1 MVAREV
7 KGANVLL
14 ATVRR
19 FLTLLTFVAL
29 APAGLLLT
37 SCDGGGATSQAA
49 GSASTTVETKLVP
62 GQGQAF
68 VTGVVRRLVADD
80 AQTSGPLATPFT
92 ISALERGSGNATI
105 ENALIDGKRS
115 TISWATGTPLP
126 ISGAGGLQLGAIHVE
141 VDGVGA
147 TWLLDGAARS
157 FVPGTYRAAAPVAVG
172 DLGLATPRDSV
183 EFVADER
190 TVITTRG
197 GVVVHVAPDRLQL
210 EGPGALKIT
219 GQLQVQT
226 PGSKRAA
233 GAVTFP
239 TGPFTATLT
248 PSGTQARLDSVLQ
261 GPFTTG

>member
-1 MVAREV
+1 MH
-7 KGANVLL
+7 
-14 ATVRR
+14 R
-19 FLTLLTFVAL
+19 FLTPLLLAAL
-29 APAGLLLT
+29 VPAGLLLT
-37 SCDGGGATSQAA
+37 SCDGGGPSRAATTT
-49 GSASTTVETKLVP
+49 STTAETKVVP

-105 ENALIDGKRS
+105 ENALVDGKRS

-126 ISGAGGLQLGAIHVE
+126 ITGAGGLDIGAIHVE
-141 VDGVGA
+141 VDNVGA
-147 TWLLDGAARS
+147 TWLLDGGARS

-172 DLGLATPRDSV
+172 DLGLAAPRDSV

-190 TVITTRG
+190 TVVTTRG

-226 PGSKRAA
+226 PDSKRAA
-233 GAVTFP
+233 GTVTFP

-248 PSGTQARLDSVLQ
+248 PVGNGVRVDSVLQ